1 MTNLDYA
8 LNIMRAGLAF
18 VMLFLLTQPA
28 LAGPPYVSDDPEPTD
43 YGHFEIYTFNTGTMT
58 QIGTEGETGIDFNY
72 GAAPDLQLT
81 ATLPLGFSFAGSGA
95 AQFGLSNVELAAK
108 YRFLHQATF
117 GWDVA
122 VFPRIFLP
130 SGSDAVGDR
139 NASLLLPL
147 WVQRDLGNG
156 WATFGGGG
164 CQIFVTTSSQDTCMA
179 GWVVTR
185 QVTSNLQI
193 GAELFHQ
200 TASEVARATTSLGIG
215 ATYDV
220 NKNFHLLG
228 YLRAGVQNPRQTD
241 EVSWYTAMLFTF

>member
-1 MTNLDYA
+1 M
-8 LNIMRAGLAF
+8 MRVGLAF
-18 VMLFLLTQPA
+18 VMSFLLAHQA
-28 LAGPPYVSDDPEPTD
+28 FAGPPYVSDDPEPTD
-43 YGHFEIYTFNTGTMT
+43 YGHFEIYTFNTGTTT
-58 QIGTEGETGIDFNY
+58 QSETDGETGVDFNY
-72 GAAPDLQLT
+72 GATPDLQLT
-81 ATLPLGFSFAGSGA
+81 ATLPLGFIFPSGGA
-95 AQFGLSNVELAAK
+95 AQFGLSNLELAAK

-130 SGSDAVGDR
+130 SGFGAVGDR

-156 WATFGGGG
+156 WTTFGGGG
-164 CQIFVTTSSQDTCMA
+164 CQIFAATSSQDSCMA

-200 TASEVARATTSLGIG
+200 SASEVAPATTSLGVG
-215 ATYDV
+215 AIYDV
-220 NKNFHLLG
+220 NKNVHLLC
-228 YLRAGVQNPRQTD
+228 YLRTGVQNPQQTD
-241 EVSWYTAMLFTF
+241 ETAWYTAVLFTF